1 MAQISPYGD
10 PNANGQLNKSLC
22 FQRYKSKVFLRA
34 YPNPVARYTPAAE
47 AQRKELIDAVN
58 AYKILT
64 GATKNFFR
72 QRASQ
77 KQQVGRGLFLSAH
90 MKKYLPSILTPIP
103 AKSIEDIVIFTP
115 AGLYSDEIKISIT
128 NEPYITIPDLEAGC
142 VAWWKLENL
151 LAEIGVNWT
160 ELGTVEWRDCKFLK
174 GVWNDINVNYLRLI
188 ENFFNPN
195 KFFYHCW
202 IKLDYDVVNGAT
214 QGIDGCG
221 LFSWY
226 GWEFANR
233 IYINFNAVPTSG
245 LTTLIQLPGG
255 FVVYY
260 CINPAVTFN
269 SGTVNRFS
277 FVYNRLGIDGGPD
290 IYRIYFERDLVF
302 SSVLVPL
309 DQVIRNTYLYQNTD
323 INSSGAAIHPL
334 HGVSDN
340 PKIYDVTT
348 QAFIDAVHANDYR
361 EGFPPGLKEYG
372 NIYDSE
378 QIYTKVDEV
387 LEPELQK
394 IIISTPSGHPC
405 HIPFRYL
412 MRVEWKDFEDTIFNS
427 VIRLP
432 EIILGAAE
440 SLTLYLSK
448 DWSVYYDPN
457 FHRLAC
463 TNQL

>member
-90 MKKYLPSILTPIP
+90 MKKYLPSTLSPIP

-115 AGLYSDEIKISIT
+115 AGLYIDEILISIISGPYHP
-128 NEPYITIPDLEAGC
+128 EPDIEAGC

-151 LAEIGVNWT
+151 LAEIGIDWT
-160 ELGTVEWRDCKFLK
+160 EIGTVLWRDCKFLK
-174 GVWNDINVNYLRLI
+174 GAWSNSIANYLKVT
-188 ENFFNPN
+188 EDFFNPN
-195 KFFYHCW
+195 KFFHECW
-202 IKLDYDVVNGAT
+202 VKMDYDIVNGSPPYI
-214 QGIDGCG
+214 GGCG

-226 GWEFANR
+226 GGAQYNR
-233 IYINFNAVPTSG
+233 IYVNFAPSPTFG
-245 LTTLIQLPGG
+245 LTTLIELPGDY
-255 FVVYY
+255 VVYY
-260 CINPAVTFN
+260 CTNPAVTFDA
-269 SGTVNRFS
+269 GTVHRFS

-290 IYRIYFERDLVF
+290 TYRIYFDRDLVF
-302 SSVLVPL
+302 SSVLAPG
-309 DQVIRNTYLYQNTD
+309 DQVIRNQTLFQNTV
-323 INSSGAAIHPL
+323 INNLGGVVYPL
-334 HGVSDN
+334 YGVSDN
-340 PKIYDVTT
+340 PKIYDDTT
-348 QAFIDAVHANDYR
+348 QLFIDTVHANDFR
-361 EGFPPGLKEYG
+361 EGWPPYHKEYG
-372 NIYDSE
+372 NIYDTGNV
-378 QIYTKVDEV
+378 YTKLKEV
-387 LEPELQK
+387 LDPEPQE

-412 MRVEWKDFEDTIFNS
+412 MRVEWKDQSDVIFNS

-432 EIILGAAE
+432 EIILGAE
-440 SLTLYLSK
+440 EYLILYLSK
-448 DWSVYYDPN
+448 DWSVYYDRN
-457 FHRLAC
+457 FRRLAC
-463 TNQL
+463 TNQV